1 MPRTYAKEEAVE
13 MSVVV
18 AYQETAVGNLALKE
32 AAKDA
37 NLRET
42 SMTVVNVP
50 EAVDID
56 VIERTRCASTTSSR
70 CCGEKATGTTSRP

>member
-1 MPRTYAKEEAVE
+1 MRHAKAVRKEEAVE

-18 AYQETAVGNLALKE
+18 AYRETAAGNLALKE
-32 AAKDA
+32 PAKEA

-50 EAVDID
+50 EA
-56 VIERTRCASTTSSR
+56 
-70 CCGEKATGTTSRP
+70 